1 MGESVWKRLGMRE
14 KKRKAKLAYQMGFF
28 LYLPMLSGVFCG
40 VVFAALTAKARLYTG
55 SEIWHFAGSL
65 AAVYGIWCL
74 VWVLA
79 YEILN
84 GISGRAWSVSREGVV
99 MKEYSKYQKKIRIC
113 QIFASAAAAAAGFF
127 LPFPMDGSR
136 TCGVLLFGRMVTE
149 MKFRSEYILLVVYLL
164 LSLLHLLRI
173 FLLIRKKPI
182 GILYRL
188 EPMAFWVAVLRHLW
202 G

>member
-1 MGESVWKRLGMRE
+1 MVLLFLGLFQYFVKVKSEEDTWRWENQFWKRLGMRE

-79 YEILN
+79 YEILKWN
-84 GISGRAWSVSREGVV
+84 LWKSLERE
-99 MKEYSKYQKKIRIC
+99 
-113 QIFASAAAAAAGFF
+113 
-127 LPFPMDGSR
+127 
-136 TCGVLLFGRMVTE
+136 
-149 MKFRSEYILLVVYLL
+149 
-164 LSLLHLLRI
+164 
-173 FLLIRKKPI
+173 
-182 GILYRL
+182 
-188 EPMAFWVAVLRHLW
+188 
-202 G
+202 

>member
-1 MGESVWKRLGMRE
+1 
-14 KKRKAKLAYQMGFF
+14 
-28 LYLPMLSGVFCG
+28 
-40 VVFAALTAKARLYTG
+40 
-55 SEIWHFAGSL
+55 
-65 AAVYGIWCL
+65 
-74 VWVLA
+74 
-79 YEILN
+79 
-84 GISGRAWSVSREGVV
+84 

-149 MKFRSEYILLVVYLL
+149 MKFRSEYIVLVVYLL

-188 EPMAFWVAVLRHLW
+188 EPMAFWVGSFTPFMGIMISPTIFQTGGIILYIPVFMILGVVTFLYCRYQETMEDKEEEFERDGNRKKKSRSAENRQHTFRADIRRNFTV
-202 G
+202 